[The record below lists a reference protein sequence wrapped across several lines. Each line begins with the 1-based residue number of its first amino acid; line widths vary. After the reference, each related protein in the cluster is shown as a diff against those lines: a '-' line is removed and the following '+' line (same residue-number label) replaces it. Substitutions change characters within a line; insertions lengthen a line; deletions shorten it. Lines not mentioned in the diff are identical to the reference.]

1 MTSRCPKRR
10 RKAEWMWR
18 DGGPAG
24 RHERERRSL
33 RNEANEGEWI
43 ATATPPWSKSPEEIR
58 AQPDSL
64 LALHGDVVY
73 CSHLVKVEEPVAGY
87 PVRIPVAPEVARRA
101 MDLVRQFPGCFWF
114 WKEEPS
120 ISFRD
125 DVESVIRN
133 LRQYGDKSAWSAAQE
148 LRQCL

>member
-1 MTSRCPKRR
+1 MSGSEGVNGTKG
-10 RKAEWMWR
+10 
-18 DGGPAG
+18 DG
-24 RHERERRSL
+24 
-33 RNEANEGEWI
+33 
-43 ATATPPWSKSPEEIR
+43 TATDSRPPQFHSGFKFQVSALSSLSPWSKSPEEIR
-58 AQPDSL
+58 AEPDSL